1 MAELRFSRSD
11 IESLVE
17 KLIAISFQ
25 LSDREQHLLLAIL
38 SVAADH
44 AGQPG
49 SSGLPAGAT
58 LAELREQIV
67 QSFVPGSGEEFLL
80 GVGRIGES

>member
-11 IESLVE
+11 IEGLVA
-17 KLIAISFQ
+17 KLSTLSSQ

-38 SVAADH
+38 AVASEH
-44 AGQPG
+44 ACQPS
-49 SSGLPAGAT
+49 SSGLPDDAT

-67 QSFVPGSGEEFLL
+67 QSFVPGSDDEFHFEAA
-80 GVGRIGES
+80 RIGNR